1 VQFKVVKLEI
11 SDRAMEVSTLEALS
25 ARCIIKNDIQCQEF
39 DVPLSVMDNLYTL
52 SNIQILRKEKS
63 SLKCRIRRLEKLLPQ
78 AIAKFNQYQTN
89 YEKISLDDIELA
101 NAVGAQFIQSETSV
115 KEIEKEIFECIARLE
130 KTNLKEEK
138 YISNL
143 VWKYKISM

>member
-1 VQFKVVKLEI
+1 MQFKVVKLEI

-63 SLKCRIRRLEKLLPQ
+63 SLNILL
-78 AIAKFNQYQTN
+78 FT
-89 YEKISLDDIELA
+89 
-101 NAVGAQFIQSETSV
+101 F
-115 KEIEKEIFECIARLE
+115 
-130 KTNLKEEK
+130 
-138 YISNL
+138 
-143 VWKYKISM
+143 